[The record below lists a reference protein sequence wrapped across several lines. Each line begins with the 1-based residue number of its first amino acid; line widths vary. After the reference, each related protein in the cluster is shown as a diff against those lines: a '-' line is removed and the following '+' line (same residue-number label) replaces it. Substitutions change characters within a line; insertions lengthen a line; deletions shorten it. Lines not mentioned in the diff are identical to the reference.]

1 MHLSCLKLIYIYY
14 LYFHLFYLLFPLV
27 FTTCLQLLLLN
38 TSKNIA
44 VVTNSLW
51 DVLLVYGSNMREKIS

>member
-1 MHLSCLKLIYIYY
+1 MSQIEASISIIYTSIS
-14 LYFHLFYLLFPLV
+14 LLPV
-27 FTTCLQLLLLN
+27 SN